1 MSRAAQQVIEA
12 FGLAAGYNGTP
23 VWEDVSFTVEAGE
36 FIAVL
41 GPNGAGKSTL
51 FRMLLGLLGPRGGR
65 LEVFGRQ
72 PRRGDPAIGY
82 VPQGRTLD
90 PDLPIRGRDLVHLG
104 LDGHRWGF
112 ALPAA
117 ERGDGG
123 RVRDAI
129 RAAGAEGYADRPVG
143 RVSGGEQQRL
153 LLGHAL
159 VGRPRLLLL
168 DEPLANLDLR
178 NQAAMAGL
186 VAGLARDQ
194 GLTVLLIAHDVNPLL
209 GLVDRVLYVARGR
222 MVIGSPRELITTETL
237 SRLYGTH
244 VEVLRDSHGRVFV
257 VGLEEEYAHPHH
269 EADGST

>member
-1 MSRAAQQVIEA
+1 MTRAVPPVIEA
-12 FGLAAGYNGTP
+12 SSLSAGYNGIP
-23 VWEDVSFTVEAGE
+23 VWEDVSFTVEPGE

-51 FRMLLGLLGPRGGR
+51 FRMLLGLLGPRAGR
-65 LEVFGRQ
+65 LEVFGRS
-72 PRRGDPAIGY
+72 PRRGDSAIGY

-90 PDLPIRGRDLVHLG
+90 SDLPIRGVDLVQLG
-104 LDGHRWGF
+104 LDGHRWGVPL
-112 ALPAA
+112 ADRAGA
-117 ERGDGG
+117 G
-123 RVRDAI
+123 RVRDALQAVGADSY
-129 RAAGAEGYADRPVG
+129 AARPVG
-143 RVSGGEQQRL
+143 RLSGGEQQRL
-153 LLGHAL
+153 LLAHAL

-186 VAGLARDQ
+186 VAGLARER

-209 GLVDRVLYVARGR
+209 GLVERVLYVARGR
-222 MVIGSPRELITTETL
+222 IVIGSPKDLITTETL

-269 EADGST
+269 EEEGRP